1 MNKYVFSVC
10 DLDTE
15 KLQIKSLSAISLE
28 DCKDEIMNMYNEYS
42 DALEWD
48 DFLDDLNDHNI
59 IISQIKD
66 IEEL

>member
-1 MNKYVFSVC
+1 
-10 DLDTE
+10 
-15 KLQIKSLSAISLE
+15 
-28 DCKDEIMNMYNEYS
+28 MNMYNEYS